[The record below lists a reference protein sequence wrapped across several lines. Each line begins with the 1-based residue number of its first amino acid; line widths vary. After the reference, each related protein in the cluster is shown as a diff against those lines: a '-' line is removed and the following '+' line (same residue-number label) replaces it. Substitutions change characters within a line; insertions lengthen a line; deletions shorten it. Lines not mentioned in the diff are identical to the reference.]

1 VTLWKH
7 PDFLKLWLG
16 QAVSE
21 VGSRITRDGLP
32 LAAVLVLGA
41 SPLTMSGLR
50 LASYI
55 PVSLLGLLIGVWVDR
70 LARRPLLIA
79 ADGAR
84 ALVLFTIPVAAWSG
98 VLHIWLL
105 YVVAGITGVL
115 TLTFDVSYQAYLPWL
130 IDRRHLVEGNSK
142 LGITASAAEII
153 GPGLTGVLVQALTA
167 PIAIAFDALS
177 YVISAVSVWRI
188 GAREGGERQHP
199 RTVLTEGAADHGLST
214 AIPSSAVLR
223 DWRQEVLGGFALL
236 KANRLL
242 RALTG
247 ATITLGFAGSMM
259 SVLYTLYAIRTLG
272 MPAWLYGLT
281 VTIGGVGALIGAALS
296 GRLVRRFG
304 VGRVIIGML
313 FLYGLTSFLIPLA
326 SGSLWR
332 ATAFM
337 MAAQLLGDTTGMIY
351 EILDSTIRQTVT
363 SDAVI
368 GRLNATVRVLEVG
381 LTAVG
386 SVIAGVLAET
396 VGIRP
401 TLVIAAASMVLATAW
416 LIFSPIR
423 TTMELPE
430 MAEELP
436 V

>member
-1 VTLWKH
+1 MTLWKH

-50 LASYI
+50 LASYL

-79 ADGAR
+79 ADVAR
-84 ALVLFTIPVAAWSG
+84 ALVLSTIPVAAWYG

-177 YVISAVSVWRI
+177 YVVSAVSVWRI
-188 GAREGGERQHP
+188 GAREGGERQ
-199 RTVLTEGAADHGLST
+199 RTRIPLTHGADDQGLSA
-214 AIPSSAVLR
+214 AIASSAVLR

-242 RALTG
+242 RALAG

-304 VGRVIIGML
+304 LGRVIIGML
-313 FLYGLTSFLIPLA
+313 FLYGLSSFLIPLA

-332 ATAFM
+332 ATVFM
-337 MAAQLLGDTTGMIY
+337 MAALLGDTTGMIY

-386 SVIAGVLAET
+386 SVIAGFLAET

-401 TLVIAAASMVLATAW
+401 TLVIAAAGMVLATAW

-423 TTMELPE
+423 TTKTLPE
-430 MAEELP
+430 TTEGLP